1 MVKSLD
7 EILQKEF
14 DLPMGL
20 GDNSKIQREISIEN
34 AQNKLNVVTS
44 GQGRGKKSFEEFH
57 KVQIL
62 DPATGTGTFLL
73 EVFNQ
78 IYKKFE
84 NNQEIWKSY
93 AQNDLIPRIHGF
105 EILMAS
111 YTMVHL
117 KLAMF
122 LSEKGV
128 EIDKR
133 LSVYLTNSL
142 EESVTDDGSL
152 FSLTKWLT
160 DEAQEASE
168 IKNNKHVMVVIGNPP
183 YSGVSQNNGDYIMS
197 LIEEYKYIDGKH
209 FGEKSIG

>member
-1 MVKSLD
+1 
-7 EILQKEF
+7 
-14 DLPMGL
+14 
-20 GDNSKIQREISIEN
+20 
-34 AQNKLNVVTS
+34 
-44 GQGRGKKSFEEFH
+44 
-57 KVQIL
+57 
-62 DPATGTGTFLL
+62 
-73 EVFNQ
+73 
-78 IYKKFE
+78 
-84 NNQEIWKSY
+84 
-93 AQNDLIPRIHGF
+93 
-105 EILMAS
+105 
-111 YTMVHL
+111 MVHL